1 MKSLEALGIRHGSDV
16 KHSRLA
22 DPRQFEPGRYFDY
35 ARTLLIQVTPVVL
48 ERVVPKLE
56 EYAGRWNPGG
66 FMVFPLGLTEDGSS
80 LRLHVSAAG
89 MRRDV
94 LNGPFVHNHGWHL
107 ASRVIAGEYS
117 DQIIDVQSQ
126 PDTTATNPSNGL
138 LRLYE
143 TRRGEGGRDQLVT
156 DGTIVKA
163 TPIEDRTVHA
173 GEFHTIEAIT
183 IYHLPTTPSEQLA
196 ATLVLD
202 SPAFINTTYVLL
214 DNSEPVTI
222 NRERKP
228 LETNDIMTAKE
239 QLLNI
244 DYSYI

>member
-1 MKSLEALGIRHGSDV
+1 MKPLEALGIRHGSDV
-16 KHSRLA
+16 KHSHLA
-22 DPRQFEPGRYFDY
+22 DPRQFEPGRYFDN
-35 ARTLLIQVTPVVL
+35 ARTLLIQVTPIVL

-126 PDTTATNPSNGL
+126 PDATATDPSNGL

-143 TRRGEGGRDQLVT
+143 TRRGEGGLDQLVT
-156 DGTIVKA
+156 DGTLVKA
-163 TPIEDRTVHA
+163 TPIEERTVHA

-202 SPAFINTTYVLL
+202 SPSFTKTTHVLL
-214 DNSEPVTI
+214 DNSKPVTV
-222 NRERKP
+222 ERQRRA
-228 LETNDIMTAKE
+228 LEPESVEIAKE
-239 QLLNI
+239 QLSRI
-244 DYSYI
+244 TRI